1 MTIRLADELR
11 GSISA
16 FWATTFTFEVSTF
29 EDFVL
34 PRISGGSLSATVLAD
49 ASRLSAEWDRLA
61 GTQSAVRA
69 NRDYLVR
76 GISARGSF
84 HPKTVLLAT
93 PERARLLV
101 GSGNLTLSGLETGE
115 VFTQF
120 ESGSPLGNQAISA
133 WRVWMQQVVTRS
145 EDLHLERRWLEV
157 VGRLPD
163 VGAAS
168 PASPFVS
175 NLEGPILD
183 ALVDRLPPPPVDEL
197 YVAAPF
203 WDEDCSAF
211 TTLADHTRPNR
222 IVLYLHERTSV
233 NGELLRAALERM
245 PTTDILIRSWDS
257 YVHAKLIGVVKGD
270 EGVLLS
276 GSPNLSDAALTLFGD
291 QPGANSETATIARGS
306 AEDIRAFFHPPNV
319 KERVMS
325 LSELGDFR
333 RQPPVERGSYP
344 VRLLAAV
351 RQGDG
356 RVKVTIGGPLPPS
369 SSLSNG
375 TVRVALT
382 AEGLTVEP
390 LDLAKG
396 RFVRILSATD
406 EELSNAVP
414 VDLPDHLRAF
424 AGKRRDTSKPTGLE
438 PGDMD
443 SPLGWLLGWLHGAC
457 VFDIDEAVP
466 RHGSESADEEEV
478 DSIAGDDFWDRL
490 QRDELRRDPRLGRYS
505 RMGTYPSPLDD
516 EVFLFLR
523 MMLNQA
529 PSAQVLRLI
538 RGEEGGEEDIESAPG
553 VKWSPAARIRV
564 RVFNVLARWIKSLGD
579 PRLTWL
585 DPLAP
590 VRNFSALA
598 GALLYCWLHDYLQ
611 EDRLARLT
619 HSLLAAI
626 AGSDQSTGFL
636 DSFDSETLERAN
648 QELDQ
653 QVRDTIATLTFVAVK
668 TDRQADPR
676 AVFDWQ
682 PALRSAL
689 RLGLLT
695 PSHVA
700 AAVGSVLVG
709 KPLTP
714 EELVED
720 LQWSVSYEDDV
731 HWCHRMGVELEL
743 SALELR
749 ARSVLAEG
757 YGMHLS
763 VDAGI
768 DLLADPRIPR
778 LVRDG
783 LRYREADGALVVSG
797 DDRLSVQMEGPVGF
811 LRKGQRHE
819 EVIEDL
825 DPEDLDLLIELG
837 AGLADLV
844 TASRIA

>member
-61 GTQSAVRA
+61 ATQSAVRA

-101 GSGNLTLSGLETGE
+101 GSGNLTLSGLEMGE

-120 ESGSPLGNQAISA
+120 ESGSPLGNEAISA
-133 WRVWMQQVVTRS
+133 WRVWMQQVVMRS
-145 EDLHLERRWLEV
+145 EDLDLERRWREV
-157 VGRLPD
+157 AGRLPD

-168 PASPFVS
+168 PDSPFVS
-175 NLEGPILD
+175 NLERPILD
-183 ALVDRLPPPPVDEL
+183 SLAIRLPPPPVDEL

-211 TTLADHTRPNR
+211 TTLADYTRPNR
-222 IVLYLHERTSV
+222 IVLYFHERTSV

-306 AEDIRAFFHPPNV
+306 AEDIRAFFHPPSI

-356 RVKVTIGGPLPPS
+356 RVKVTTGGPLPPS

-396 RFVRILSATD
+396 RFVRTLSASD

-443 SPLGWLLGWLHGAC
+443 SPLGWLLGWLHGEC

-505 RMGTYPSPLDD
+505 RMGTYWSPLDD

-523 MMLNQA
+523 MLLNQV

-538 RGEEGGEEDIESAPG
+538 RGEESGEEDIESAPG

-579 PRLTWL
+579 PHLTWL

-611 EDRLARLT
+611 EARLARLT

-648 QELDQ
+648 EEIDQ
-653 QVRDTIATLTFVAVK
+653 QVRDTIATLSFVAVK

-682 PALRSAL
+682 PALRNAL

-700 AAVGSVLVG
+700 AAVSGVLIG

-714 EELVED
+714 EELVD
-720 LQWSVSYEDDV
+720 DIQWAASYEDDV

-757 YGMHLS
+757 YGVHLS
-763 VDAGI
+763 VEAGI
-768 DLLADPRIPR
+768 DLLGDPRIPR
-778 LVRDG
+778 LVRDA
-783 LRYREADGALVVSG
+783 LRYREADGALIESG
-797 DDRLSVQMEGPVGF
+797 ENRLSISTEGPV
-811 LRKGQRHE
+811 LVRKGRRYE
-819 EVIEDL
+819 EILGDL
-825 DPEDLDLLIELG
+825 DSDDLALLVELG
-837 AGLADLV
+837 AGFADLV
-844 TASRIA
+844 TTSRTA